1 MKQKLINPLAKKIYT
16 KGVAIADKD
25 FSELII
31 CKMTENEKLKIMITL
46 LSAHYKSEMTEEQYW
61 KQDDG
66 EVIAVGDMSANYAKS
81 VLRKMIKKSRQR
93 GLDVLEMRDKI
104 RLISGM
110 LDDIRSELL

>member
-1 MKQKLINPLAKKIYT
+1 
-16 KGVAIADKD
+16 
-25 FSELII
+25 
-31 CKMTENEKLKIMITL
+31 
-46 LSAHYKSEMTEEQYW
+46 MTEEQYW

-66 EVIAVGDMSANYAKS
+66 EVIAVGDMNEHHAKS

-104 RLISGM
+104 SLMSGM